1 MVMVGETMS
10 RHKIYAVCLV
20 CLGLIA
26 VLALTL
32 CGPPLS
38 VQKGMTYDEV
48 EDVLG
53 KQYHGMRLVSL
64 IDRSWTGL
72 WPGVGGTIEVTF
84 DENNRVRD
92 TPKSLHCFI
101 TRMFRMSRIMD

>member
-1 MVMVGETMS
+1 MS
-10 RHKIYAVCLV
+10 RRKVYALCLLS
-20 CLGLIA
+20 LGLIG

-53 KQYHGMRLVSL
+53 KQYHGMRPVSL
-64 IDRSWTGL
+64 IDGS
-72 WPGVGGTIEVTF
+72 
-84 DENNRVRD
+84 
-92 TPKSLHCFI
+92 
-101 TRMFRMSRIMD
+101 